1 MNNIIPN
8 EDIEYFLSQ
17 NQAET
22 AKIMA
27 GMNAIIEG
35 NEQAY
40 NALKS
45 QKWYQRIWKGITRQ
59 NKATVDN
66 MHKNQEKL
74 SVYCVQALSLIIQ
87 QKSVSDSMITNLS
100 CALYNTTS
108 RIVNLELLVEGF
120 ASKLNEKIISIDNYN
135 DLITDIQND
144 KFDTNKPF
152 ISILDVLSRIDKRT
166 AANPEKILR
175 IKETLIKNNFDL
187 NAPLS
192 LEEITE
198 QILTLNE
205 DAIGRIYLL
214 CQNHSELIYLNYCC
228 RLIENYLYQP
238 ESNRPAIRDNA
249 VKNALLYCGLNNDVE
264 FNFSSMY
271 TDMQNAISNSLS
283 NITIVPQNCQTAQ
296 HSKQHDDLKLRN
308 ANRHIKVLVAGKDNS
323 GISPLCNHL
332 KSDYSIVTRQ
342 MNGFKIDPKNN
353 EQIYNM
359 IFDTIEKEKIT
370 AFLYCIELHSKRF
383 ESFEEQLV
391 NEIMSKYPNLQ
402 VIVVITNNTNKKD
415 ATTLRNYIYSRCDVE
430 VYPVLTDNYELDEAI
445 IPANGLDKLVERLEN
460 I

>member
-8 EDIEYFLSQ
+8 EDIEYFLAQS
-17 NQAET
+17 QAET

-35 NEQAY
+35 NEQAC

-192 LEEITE
+192 LEEITK

-205 DAIGRIYLL
+205 DAIGKTT
-214 CQNHSELIYLNYCC
+214 QN
-228 RLIENYLYQP
+228 
-238 ESNRPAIRDNA
+238 
-249 VKNALLYCGLNNDVE
+249 
-264 FNFSSMY
+264 
-271 TDMQNAISNSLS
+271 
-283 NITIVPQNCQTAQ
+283 
-296 HSKQHDDLKLRN
+296 
-308 ANRHIKVLVAGKDNS
+308 
-323 GISPLCNHL
+323 
-332 KSDYSIVTRQ
+332 
-342 MNGFKIDPKNN
+342 
-353 EQIYNM
+353 
-359 IFDTIEKEKIT
+359 
-370 AFLYCIELHSKRF
+370 
-383 ESFEEQLV
+383 
-391 NEIMSKYPNLQ
+391 
-402 VIVVITNNTNKKD
+402 
-415 ATTLRNYIYSRCDVE
+415 
-430 VYPVLTDNYELDEAI
+430 
-445 IPANGLDKLVERLEN
+445 
-460 I
+460 